1 MIPYFGK
8 VSGIPNLALKTL
20 HWVISFTMLWD
31 EEDPDLSI
39 PDMNPSCGDIPNI
52 DAGCRQVC
60 RWAALR
66 LTGGEGVKSRQGEGV
81 PLKDGQP
88 LDLQI
93 GPVRN
98 HENKK
103 CSLGRC

>member
-1 MIPYFGK
+1 
-8 VSGIPNLALKTL
+8 
-20 HWVISFTMLWD
+20 MLWD

>member
-1 MIPYFGK
+1 
-8 VSGIPNLALKTL
+8 
-20 HWVISFTMLWD
+20 MLWD

-103 CSLGRC
+103 CSLGRCWRQSGPKNKWGFWEWMEWCMDT